1 VIGWFKKRGKPH
13 DQLLSSINFLL
24 KVKKPERVNTTT
36 QKKENSPDKE
46 ADLKTLYTR
55 SVVSSFGSG
64 MVSPFTGA
72 YAVRLGASS
81 SDMGWFQS
89 STNLS
94 NNLMQIFWGRLSDK
108 TKRRIPFIVFGS
120 VFLSVLWIPMI
131 FVASPTQLI
140 ALLAIQALVG
150 SMATPAWT
158 ALIGDLVP
166 SLNLGR
172 ANATVSFWSS
182 IGSVAAT
189 LASGFIMISI
199 GRSIQEI
206 FVIPILVAVVC
217 GIASALVM
225 LKMKEKKNGEKLR
238 IKENLISDISKI
250 FSSARNTPM
259 FVKYCYV
266 DGTFQFFMSIAWPL
280 FAITQIKVLNA
291 SMLQIAVLSVVQ
303 LILTI
308 AVQAWAGR
316 LADTKGRKP
325 LLIFFRFGLMTVPL
339 AYAIAPN
346 VETLIAVGVF
356 WGFVNALGSASV
368 TAYLLDISSPE
379 LRGSFIAVYNLVIGV
394 ITFVGSLI
402 GGYLSD
408 FTIGAFGL
416 FTGLLIVYMISTV
429 GRAIGAGLHFSLE
442 ETLKK

>member
-1 VIGWFKKRGKPH
+1 V
-13 DQLLSSINFLL
+13 SI
-24 KVKKPERVNTTT
+24 TA
-36 QKKENSPDKE
+36 QKKENSSNE
-46 ADLKTLYTR
+46 EGDLKPLYTR
-55 SVVSSFGSG
+55 SVVSSFSSG

-72 YAVRLGASS
+72 YAVKLGASS

-94 NNLMQIFWGRLSDK
+94 NNLMQVFWGRLSDK
-108 TKRRIPFIVFGS
+108 IKRRIPFIVFGS
-120 VFLSVLWIPMI
+120 VVLSVLWIPMI
-131 FVASPTQLI
+131 FVASPSQLI
-140 ALLAIQALVG
+140 ILLAVQALVG

-172 ANATVSFWSS
+172 ANATISIWSS
-182 IGSVAAT
+182 IGSIAAT

-199 GRSIQEI
+199 GSSIQEI
-206 FVIPILVAVVC
+206 FVIPILIAAVF
-217 GIASALVM
+217 GIASALVL
-225 LKMKEKKNGEKLR
+225 LKIKEKKNGEKIRL
-238 IKENLISDISKI
+238 KENLTSDISKI
-250 FSSARNTPM
+250 FSSARKTPL
-259 FVKYCYV
+259 FVKYCYI

-280 FAITQIKVLNA
+280 LAITQIKVLNA

-308 AVQAWAGR
+308 VFQAWAGR

-325 LLIFFRFGLMTVPL
+325 LLVFFRLGLITVPL
-339 AYAIAPN
+339 VYAIAPN
-346 VETLIAVGVF
+346 IETLIVVGAF
-356 WGFVNALGSASV
+356 WGIVNALGSASV
-368 TAYLLDISSPE
+368 IAYLLDVSPQE
-379 LRGSFIAVYNLVIGV
+379 LRGSYIAVYNLIVGV

-408 FTIGAFGL
+408 FTIGSFGL
-416 FTGLLIVYMISTV
+416 FTGLLVVYMISTV
-429 GRAIGAGLHFSLE
+429 GRAIGAGLHFTLK